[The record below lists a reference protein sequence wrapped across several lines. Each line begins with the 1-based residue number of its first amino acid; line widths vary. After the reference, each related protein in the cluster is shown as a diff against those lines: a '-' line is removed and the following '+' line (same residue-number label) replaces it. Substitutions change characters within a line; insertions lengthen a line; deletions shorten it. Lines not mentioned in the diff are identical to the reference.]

1 MSVCLAV
8 IVTVCIHHA
17 NTIAFHET
25 DTSAK
30 AEVALADGTMSVD
43 IPTEATPPLDRSRMA
58 KICDGEVCIAY
69 YKRCS
74 ESRQS
79 YSCTYAATE
88 VTRPKDVVFR
98 ITASSKGELRAVED
112 SIGIVARAFNQDA
125 EFAVSAFE
133 RSAFSNAPPVCG
145 EAKARC

>member
-8 IVTVCIHHA
+8 VVTVCIHHA
-17 NTIAFHET
+17 NAIAFRET
-25 DTSAK
+25 DTAAK
-30 AEVALADGTMSVD
+30 AEVAFADGTMTVD
-43 IPTEATPPLDRSRMA
+43 IPTETTPPLDRSRMA
-58 KICDGEVCIAY
+58 KTCEGEVCIAY

-74 ESRQS
+74 ESRQA

-98 ITASSKGELRAVED
+98 ISAASRGKLRAIED
-112 SIGIVARAFNQDA
+112 SIGILARAFNQEA
-125 EFAVSAFE
+125 EFSVSAFE
-133 RSAFSNAPPVCG
+133 RSAQSNNPPFCG